1 MEETIS
7 AQGADISRLHRIIN
21 HKDKE
26 IHSLKKRLSKYEEPG
41 KDSHNSSVP
50 PLLKN
55 QFRPRLFVVHSLC
68 ARSLTVKVVLNRV
81 IRVLPWKH
89 VTSLMS

>member
-21 HKDKE
+21 QKDKE

-50 PLLKN
+50 PFSRIN
-55 QFRPRLFVVHSLC
+55 SGQGCSSYTVFVQEV
-68 ARSLTVKVVLNRV
+68 
-81 IRVLPWKH
+81 
-89 VTSLMS
+89 